1 MKITFDE
8 RARGEVEAVRAYYFE
23 YASPMI
29 AERWIDSVEHAG
41 AQLTHYP
48 TIGHSVSPRLRQLSL
63 QKFPYSLIYRL
74 DQERIV
80 VIAVAAHRR
89 KPGHWKNRQTGQ

>member
-1 MKITFDE
+1 VKISLDE
-8 RARGEVEAVRAYYFE
+8 SARGEVEAVRAYYFE

-29 AERWIDSVEHAG
+29 AERWFEPVGHAA

-48 TIGHSVSPRLRQLSL
+48 TVGHSISPRLRRLTL
-63 QKFPYSLIYRL
+63 QNFPCSLIYRV

-80 VIAVAAHRR
+80 VIAVAADRR
-89 KPGHWKNRQTGQ
+89 KPGYWKSRQPD